1 MKTFFTGL
9 DTVTKTVNINII
21 AATYNRLST
30 ADIAIATN
38 KGYTV
43 TKEA

>member
-1 MKTFFTGL
+1 MNEFFTGL
-9 DTVTKTVNINII
+9 GTVTTTVNINII
-21 AATYNRLST
+21 AATYARLSA

-43 TKEA
+43 TK